1 MIELHPENGGTPIT
15 GDWKET
21 PVLYLVG
28 GSNGF
33 RFCSRIQPGDMPV
46 AVTSREARRVV
57 VAPVHPLCHVSA
69 EGQAVT
75 ALSSDDTL
83 QLGSE
88 KFHIRFT
95 GVASRKWMLRRWA
108 LWAAL
113 LVSAVASGWLLHNYL
128 AHHPSSI
135 ATTDLYIF

>member
-1 MIELHPENGGTPIT
+1 MIELHPEGAGRPIL
-15 GDWKET
+15 GDWNGAS
-21 PVLYLVG
+21 VLYLVG
-28 GSNGF
+28 GSSGF

-69 EGQAVT
+69 EGQAIT
-75 ALSSDDTL
+75 ALALDDTL

-88 KFHIRFT
+88 KFRIRFT
-95 GVASRKWMLRRWA
+95 GAAGRKWMLRRWA

-113 LVSAVASGWLLHNYL
+113 FVSAVVSGWLLHDFL
-128 AHHPSSI
+128 AQHPSSV
-135 ATTDLYIF
+135 ATTDLYTF